1 MFIKV
6 QEAILKLCENLSPK
20 LRDYSTPNLGL
31 ATKAKGYDNVGAK
44 N

>member
-6 QEAILKLCENLSPK
+6 QEAILKLCENLNPK

-31 ATKAKGYDNVGAK
+31 VAKAKGHDNVSAK